1 MPICEDAEHILV
13 LKFDVFQ
20 LVLVGVV
27 VFVDMLHLDLLDGC
41 HMTVEI
47 FELSSGL
54 DVGRIARSQVEF
66 DLSFIGSQLLEGSV

>member
-1 MPICEDAEHILV
+1 MPICENAKHILV

-27 VFVDMLHLDLLDGC
+27 VFVDMLHFDLLDGR
-41 HMTVEI
+41 HMAVEI

>member
-1 MPICEDAEHILV
+1 VPICEDAEHILV